1 MQHLDDEEL
10 FHELNGRHHE
20 EAGADAIYEVHQ
32 APRSLDSH
40 SDDLPNMQIAGA
52 TYEIAV

>member
-10 FHELNGRHHE
+10 FHELNARHHE
-20 EAGADAIYEVHQ
+20 EAGVDAIYEVHQ